1 MGKRKKDLAY
11 YMSLPYKV
19 EIYPEPDGSGYT
31 AEIPDLPGCLT
42 CAETLPELF
51 EMIEDAKR
59 GWFEVALK
67 RGVRIPEPSP
77 ALDGAYS
84 GKFLVRVP
92 RSLHRRLAERARRE
106 GTSLN
111 QFVSVTLAEAVGRG
125 T

>member
-1 MGKRKKDLAY
+1 MSKKKDLAY
-11 YMSLPYKV
+11 YMGLPYKV

-42 CAETLPELF
+42 CAETLPELW

-59 GWFEVALK
+59 GWLEVALE
-67 RGVRIPEPSP
+67 RGLRIPEPSIP
-77 ALDGAYS
+77 ERAYS
-84 GKFLVRVP
+84 GKFLVRIP

-111 QFVSVTLAEAVGRG
+111 QFVTTVLADAIGQG
-125 T
+125 A

>member
-1 MGKRKKDLAY
+1 MSKHKKDLAY
-11 YMSLPYKV
+11 YTSLPYKV

-42 CAETLPELF
+42 CAETLPELL

-59 GWFEVALK
+59 GWFEVALE
-67 RGVRIPEPSP
+67 RGLGIPEPSP
-77 ALDGAYS
+77 VLDGTYS

-111 QFVSVTLAEAVGRG
+111 QFVSVALAEAVGRSA
-125 T
+125 